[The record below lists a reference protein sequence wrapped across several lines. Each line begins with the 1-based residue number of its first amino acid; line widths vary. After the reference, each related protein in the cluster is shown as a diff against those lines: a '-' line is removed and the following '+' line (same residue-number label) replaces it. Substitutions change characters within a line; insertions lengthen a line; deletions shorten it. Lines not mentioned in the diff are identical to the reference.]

1 MTDFNQYI
9 GKVVTKT
16 SGKPFK
22 SRAMTNTVAAV
33 TTNPHTYRAAFTF
46 EEDASVV
53 DCHQC
58 LDQSGNKI
66 PRE

>member
-1 MTDFNQYI
+1 MTDFTQFI
-9 GKVVTKT
+9 GQVVTKT

-22 SRAMTNTVAAV
+22 SGAETNRVATV
-33 TTNPHTYRAAFTF
+33 TTNPHTYNAAFTF
-46 EEDASVV
+46 EEDDSVV